1 MQTKKSSK
9 IIKNNQ
15 DLNWYLIRTK
25 HNQEKRAKK
34 ELERQDVI
42 VFLPLYRHEI
52 MKNGKKVIKDEP
64 LFSMYLFINFDPTKT
79 YWSSIRSTRGV
90 ASLVQFGSDP
100 AIVQKEIIEDL
111 KKCDLQVP
119 EPYFKTGKKIKVI
132 DGPLKNIEG
141 VYQIADGN
149 ERSYIL
155 LSFMEQNQYIRVNN
169 DLIVNT
175 ES

>member
-1 MQTKKSSK
+1 M
-9 IIKNNQ
+9 
-15 DLNWYLIRTK
+15 
-25 HNQEKRAKK
+25 
-34 ELERQDVI
+34 
-42 VFLPLYRHEI
+42 
-52 MKNGKKVIKDEP
+52 
-64 LFSMYLFINFDPTKT
+64 
-79 YWSSIRSTRGV
+79 
-90 ASLVQFGSDP
+90 ASLVKFGSDP